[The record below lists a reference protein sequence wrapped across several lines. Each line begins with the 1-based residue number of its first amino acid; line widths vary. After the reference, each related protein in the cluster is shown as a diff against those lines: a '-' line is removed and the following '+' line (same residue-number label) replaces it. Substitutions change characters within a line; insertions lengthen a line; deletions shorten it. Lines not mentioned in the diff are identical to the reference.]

1 MDKVI
6 ALLYQIKER
15 PGIYLEKK
23 SLRHLKI
30 FLNGYYIAQ
39 YEHDRD
45 FCSLFDSFQNF
56 IGQKY
61 KENRTIGWADMILA
75 HSQNDSSAFDTFFV
89 LLEEYLF
96 QYVSS

>member
-23 SLRHLKI
+23 SIYNLKI

-39 YEHDRD
+39 YENDRD
-45 FCSLFDSFQNF
+45 FCSLLDSFQNF

-89 LLEEYLF
+89 LLEEYLS